1 MATRTSPLIPTGTW
15 TVDPA
20 HSSVEF
26 SVKHMG
32 IANVRGRFTEFE
44 GRLDMKEGL
53 AESGAQ
59 GSVKVASI
67 DTGEAQRDEHLR
79 SPDFFDVAAF
89 PEITFESTR
98 VEAIDDESSRVHGN
112 LTMHG
117 ITREVRLDVVIQGT
131 DTDPWGNTRAGL
143 EVVGTLKRSD
153 FDMKFNQALGSGNM
167 LVGDKVA
174 VALDISAVL
183 QT

>member
-1 MATRTSPLIPTGTW
+1 MATRIAPVIPTGTW

-32 IANVRGRFTEFE
+32 IANVRGKFTEFE
-44 GRLDMKEGL
+44 GTLEMKEDL
-53 AESGAQ
+53 AASRVR
-59 GSVKVASI
+59 GSVKAASI

-79 SPDFFDVAAF
+79 SPEFFNVEEF

-98 VEAIDDESSRVHGN
+98 IEAIDEETSRVLGN

-117 ITREVRLDVVIQGT
+117 ITHEIKLEVAIQGT
-131 DTDPWGNTRAGL
+131 DLDPWGNTRAGL
-143 EVVGTLKRSD
+143 EVVGKLKRTD
-153 FDMKFNQALGSGNM
+153 WDMKFNQALGSGNM
-167 LVGDKVA
+167 LVGDKVG
-174 VALDISAVL
+174 VSLDISAVL
-183 QT
+183 QS

>member
-1 MATRTSPLIPTGTW
+1 MATRTAPVIPTGRW

-32 IANVRGRFTEFE
+32 IANVRGKFTEFE
-44 GRLDMKEGL
+44 GTLEMKEDL
-53 AESGAQ
+53 AASRVH

-67 DTGEAQRDEHLR
+67 DTGEAQRDDHLR
-79 SPDFFDVAAF
+79 SPDFFNAQEF
-89 PEITFESTR
+89 PAITFESTR
-98 VEAIDDESSRVHGN
+98 VEAIDEDSSRVYGN

-117 ITREVRLDVVIQGT
+117 IAHEIKLDVVIQGT

-143 EVVGTLKRSD
+143 EVVGKLKRSD

-174 VALDISAVL
+174 VTLDISAVFES
-183 QT
+183 

>member
-1 MATRTSPLIPTGTW
+1 MATRTAPVIPTGTW

-32 IANVRGRFTEFE
+32 IANVRGKFSEFE
-44 GRLDMKEGL
+44 ATLEMKEDL
-53 AESGAQ
+53 AASRVR

-67 DTGEAQRDEHLR
+67 DTGEAQRDDHLR
-79 SPDFFDVAAF
+79 SPDFFNVEEF
-89 PEITFESTR
+89 PEIAFESTR
-98 VEAIDDESSRVHGN
+98 IEALDEESSRVFGN

-117 ITREVRLDVVIQGT
+117 ITHEIRLEVAIQGT

-143 EVVGTLKRSD
+143 EVVGKLKRSD
-153 FDMKFNQALGSGNM
+153 WDMKFNQALGSGNM
-167 LVGDKVA
+167 LVGDKVG
-174 VALDISAVL
+174 VTLDISAVL
-183 QT
+183 QD

>member
-1 MATRTSPLIPTGTW
+1 MATRTARVIPTGTW

-32 IANVRGRFTEFE
+32 IANVRGRFSDFE
-44 GRLDMKEGL
+44 GTLEMMEDL
-53 AESGAQ
+53 AASRVR

-67 DTGEAQRDEHLR
+67 DTGEAQCDDHLR
-79 SPDFFDVAAF
+79 SPDFFDVEGF

-98 VEAIDDESSRVHGN
+98 IEAIDEESSRVFGN

-117 ITREVRLDVVIQGT
+117 ISTRSSSKWRSRAPTLIRGAIRARASRWSASSSAATGT
-131 DTDPWGNTRAGL
+131 
-143 EVVGTLKRSD
+143 
-153 FDMKFNQALGSGNM
+153 
-167 LVGDKVA
+167 
-174 VALDISAVL
+174 
-183 QT
+183 

>member
-1 MATRTSPLIPTGTW
+1 MATRTAPVIPTGTW

-32 IANVRGRFTEFE
+32 IANVRGRFTEFDGTLE
-44 GRLDMKEGL
+44 MKEDL
-53 AESGAQ
+53 AGSRVR

-67 DTGEAQRDEHLR
+67 DTGETQRDEHLR
-79 SPDFFDVAAF
+79 SPDFFDVGQF

-98 VEAIDDESSRVHGN
+98 VEAVDEDSSRVFGN

-117 ITREVRLDVVIQGT
+117 ITHEIKLEVAIQGT

-143 EVVGTLKRSD
+143 EIVAKLKRSD

-167 LVGDKVA
+167 LVGDKVG
-174 VALDISAVL
+174 VSLDISAVL
-183 QT
+183 ES

>member
-1 MATRTSPLIPTGTW
+1 MATRISPLVPTGTW

-32 IANVRGRFTEFE
+32 IANVRGKFADFE
-44 GRLDMKEGL
+44 GTLEVNEQL
-53 AESGAQ
+53 AESGAH

-79 SPDFFDVAAF
+79 SPDFFDVKAF
-89 PEITFESTR
+89 PEITFESTG
-98 VEAIDDESSRVHGN
+98 VEAIDGESSRVRGN

-117 ITREVRLDVVIQGT
+117 ITHEIRLDVAIQGT
-131 DTDPWGNTRAGL
+131 DIDPWGNTRAGL
-143 EVVGTLKRSD
+143 EVVATLKRSD
-153 FDMKFNQALGSGNM
+153 FDMKFNQALGSGNV

-174 VALDISAVL
+174 VSLDISAVL
-183 QT
+183 KS